1 MTAFRYVIAPAMWML
16 LAVPAT
22 AQGSGVACGSTIT
35 SHTKL
40 RADLTNCPG
49 DGLVI
54 GASGITLDLGKRTID
69 GRGAGVAIRLSG
81 HRNVTIKGGTVREFA
96 TGLSLSDATGARV
109 QNVTVRAVAGR
120 AIDVTGG
127 GGNAFADVTSTGNRT
142 GLALTDTTRNTV
154 RGSAFTDN
162 AITGVLLFGATRNRV
177 ELNRFAGNVGNGVAV
192 VEGADGNTV
201 TANAVEGSQTGLIVD
216 AAHDNLLSLNRVTG
230 AGDGVLIAGD
240 KNTVAGNLVDRSV
253 GGCEGCSGWGIGVT
267 SGAGNAVTAN
277 VVQRSLNDGIHVA
290 APGTWIAFNVTLR
303 NGDQGI
309 EAVKGV
315 RDGGGN
321 VAHGNAAP
329 CSGVRC
335 L

>member
-1 MTAFRYVIAPAMWML
+1 MTAFRYVIAPAMGML

-22 AQGSGVACGSTIT
+22 SQASGVACGSTIT

-40 RADLTNCPG
+40 RADLSNCPG

-69 GRGAGVAIRLSG
+69 GRGTGVGIRLAG

-96 TGLSLSDATGARV
+96 TGVALSDTTGTRV
-109 QNVTVRAVAGR
+109 KDLAVRAVPGR

-127 GGNAFADVTSTGNRT
+127 SGNAFEDLTSTGNRT

-154 RGSAFTDN
+154 RGSSFTHN

-177 ELNRFAGNVGNGVAV
+177 ELNRFADNVGNGVAV
-192 VEGADGNTV
+192 VEGADGNTL
-201 TANAVEGSQTGLIVD
+201 AGNRVEGSQTGLIVD
-216 AAHDNLLSLNRVTG
+216 AAHENLLTLNHVTG

-240 KNTVAGNLVDRSV
+240 RNTVAGNLVDRSV

-267 SGAGNAVTAN
+267 GGAGNVVKAN
-277 VVQRSLNDGIHVA
+277 VVQRSLDDGIHVA
-290 APGTWIAFNVTLR
+290 AAGTWIGLNITLR
-303 NGDQGI
+303 NGGRGI

-321 VAHGNAAP
+321 HGLGNGAP

-335 L
+335 

>member
-1 MTAFRYVIAPAMWML
+1 MTAFRYVIAPAMGML

-22 AQGSGVACGSTIT
+22 SQASGVACGSTIT

-40 RADLTNCPG
+40 RADLINCPA

-54 GASGITLDLGKRTID
+54 GADGITLDLGRRTID
-69 GRGAGVAIRLSG
+69 GAGSGSGIRLAG

-96 TGLSLSDATGARV
+96 TGVVVENASGARV
-109 QNVTVRAVAGR
+109 RDLTVRAVAGR

-127 GGNAFADVTSTGNRT
+127 SANAFEDVTSTGNRT

-154 RGSAFTDN
+154 RGSTFTDN

-177 ELNRFAGNVGNGVAV
+177 ELNRFAGNVGNGVAA
-192 VEGADGNTV
+192 VEGADGNTIA
-201 TANAVEGSQTGLIVD
+201 ANTVEGSQTGLIVD
-216 AAHDNLLSLNRVTG
+216 AAHDNLLSLNHITG

-240 KNTVAGNLVDRSV
+240 RNKVAGNLVDRSV

-267 SGAGNAVTAN
+267 GGAGNLVTAN
-277 VVQRSLNDGIHVA
+277 VVQRSRSDGINVA
-290 APGTWIAFNVTLR
+290 APGTWIAFNLALR
-303 NGDQGI
+303 NGGRGI
-309 EAVKGV
+309 WAVKGV

-321 VAHGNAAP
+321 HASGNGAP
-329 CSGVRC
+329 CVGVRC
-335 L
+335 